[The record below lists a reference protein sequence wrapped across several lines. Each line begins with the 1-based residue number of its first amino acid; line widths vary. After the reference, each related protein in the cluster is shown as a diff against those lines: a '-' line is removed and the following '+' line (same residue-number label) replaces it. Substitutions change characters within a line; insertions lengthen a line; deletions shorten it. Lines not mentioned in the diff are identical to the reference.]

1 MGAKIA
7 KLLIGLWIIFL
18 IGYFGMKW
26 YQGHKAKSATAP
38 VGVTGQPEAKKGFS
52 LKLPSLPFFGQKQAD
67 VDPTMASPAP
77 AAPAAPAV
85 PEEPILPQVRTLKLK
100 TLDFKD
106 VLPVMGTIKG
116 VTEIPL
122 KFEINGV
129 IKQINFREGEKIN
142 KDDLIASIDS
152 RDVEL
157 RVAYAK
163 AKFNSAQAGYNSV
176 QKQLEIHRKLYE
188 AGAIIKSKMEQIELE
203 VESARYQLETARS
216 EEELATNEMRKT
228 FLYATKSGVMGIR
241 DAEEGEFVTPQDKVA
256 IVYEI
261 SEVYVEA
268 GVVERDI
275 EKVKLGQKAKIFVDA
290 YPTVSFEGTVAYIFP
305 VIEGKSR
312 TLTVKIKVPN
322 PNSLLLPGMFARAE
336 MNIVDLPNAL
346 MIPASALINSNNLTL
361 LSVIAANSVKG
372 TEEGEQTG
380 VAKIVRVKVGYLS
393 SDYAQILEGANE
405 NDLVILEVQGELK
418 ENAPVKI
425 VGTEELSF

>member
-7 KLLIGLWIIFL
+7 KLLIGLWVIFL

-26 YQGHKAKSATAP
+26 YQGYKEKSATAP
-38 VGVTGQPEAKKGFS
+38 SGAVSQPTEKKGF
-52 LKLPSLPFFGQKQAD
+52 PFPFPGQKKTDSAPVTSQPP
-67 VDPTMASPAP
+67 VP
-77 AAPAAPAV
+77 AA

-100 TLDFKD
+100 SMDFKD
-106 VLPVMGTIKG
+106 ILPVMGTIKG

-129 IKQINFREGEKIN
+129 IQKINFREGEKI
-142 KDDLIASIDS
+142 KSGDLIATIDS

-157 RVAYAK
+157 KVAYAK
-163 AKFNSAQAGYNSV
+163 AKFNAAQAAYNSV

-203 VESARYQLETARS
+203 VESARYQLETTRS
-216 EEELATNEMRKT
+216 EEELASNELRKT
-228 FLYATKSGVMGIR
+228 FLYASKDGVMGVR

-256 IVYEI
+256 TIYEI
-261 SEVYVEA
+261 TDVYVEV

-275 EKVKLGQKAKIFVDA
+275 EKIKLGQKASIFVDA
-290 YPTVSFEGTVAYIFP
+290 YPAVNFQGTVAYIFP
-305 VIEGKSR
+305 IVEGKSR

-336 MNIVDLPNAL
+336 LNIVELPSAL
-346 MIPASALINSNNLTL
+346 MIPASALISSNNLTL
-361 LSVIAANSVKG
+361 LSIIPARTIKG
-372 TEEGEQTG
+372 ATEDEQTG
-380 VAKIVRVKVGYLS
+380 IAQIVKVKVGYLS
-393 SDYAQILEGANE
+393 SDYAQILEGAGE

>member
-7 KLLIGLWIIFL
+7 KLLIGLWVIFL

-26 YQGHKAKSATAP
+26 YQGYKAKSEPSAA
-38 VGVTGQPEAKKGFS
+38 GQAAEKKG
-52 LKLPSLPFFGQKQAD
+52 LPFPFPGQKK
-67 VDPTMASPAP
+67 TESAP
-77 AAPAAPAV
+77 AAAQPSTPAA

-100 TLDFKD
+100 PMDFKD

-129 IKQINFREGEKIN
+129 VKKINFREGEKI
-142 KDDLIASIDS
+142 KQGDLIASIDS

-157 RVAYAK
+157 RVSYAK

-176 QKQLEIHRKLYE
+176 QKQLEIHKKLYE

-216 EEELATNEMRKT
+216 EEELASNEMRKT
-228 FLYATKSGVMGIR
+228 FLYATRDGVMGVR

-261 SEVYVEA
+261 NEVYVEA

-275 EKVKLGQKAKIFVDA
+275 EKVKLGQTAKIFVDA
-290 YPTVSFEGTVAYIFP
+290 YPASAFEGTVAYIFP
-305 VIEGKSR
+305 VVEGKSR

-322 PNSLLLPGMFARAE
+322 PNGLLLPGMFARAE
-336 MNIVDLPNAL
+336 MNIVEIPGAL
-346 MIPASALINSNNLTL
+346 MIPASALIKSNNLTL
-361 LSVIAANSVKG
+361 LSVVPARTISG
-372 TEEGEQTG
+372 TTEDEQTG
-380 VAKIVRVKVGYLS
+380 VAQIVKVKIGYLS
-393 SDYAQILEGANE
+393 SDYAQILEGPLAG
-405 NDLVILEVQGELK
+405 DLIILEVQGELK
-418 ENAPVKI
+418 ENSPVKI

>member
-7 KLLIGLWIIFL
+7 KLLIGIWIIFL

-26 YQGHKAKSATAP
+26 YQGYKAKSGTTPAAQA
-38 VGVTGQPEAKKGFS
+38 VEKKGFS
-52 LKLPSLPFFGQKQAD
+52 LPFPGQKKTDAAPAPSQ
-67 VDPTMASPAP
+67 PQAP
-77 AAPAAPAV
+77 AA

-100 TLDFKD
+100 SMDFKD

-129 IKQINFREGEKIN
+129 IKKINFREGEKI
-142 KDDLIASIDS
+142 KQGDLIASIDS

-157 RVAYAK
+157 RVSYAK

-176 QKQLEIHRKLYE
+176 QKQLEIHKKLYE

-216 EEELATNEMRKT
+216 EEELASNEMRKT
-228 FLYATKSGVMGIR
+228 FLYAIKDGVMGVR

-261 SEVYVEA
+261 NDVYVEA

-275 EKVKLGQKAKIFVDA
+275 EKVKLGQTAKIFVDA
-290 YPTVSFEGTVAYIFP
+290 YPTVAFEGTVAYIFP

-336 MNIVDLPNAL
+336 MNIVELPKAL
-346 MIPASALINSNNLTL
+346 MIPASALINSNGLTL
-361 LSVIAANSVKG
+361 LSVISARTINGA
-372 TEEGEQTG
+372 EGEQTG
-380 VAKIVRVKVGYLS
+380 TAQIVKVKIGYLS
-393 SDYAQILEGANE
+393 SDYAQILEGASE